1 MVYVELF
8 HIKPEKIMASRKKNT
23 SAKKTDRQ
31 KTSQGFSKNKGK
43 KNSSSLSSREN
54 RLLFGTHPVLNAL
67 LNKKRTIHS
76 IWTTE
81 KAYPQ
86 IEEALIKA
94 RNAGLHRPDPM
105 IVDKDFIEERVP
117 DHAIHQNM
125 LIDCAPLPTVTVED
139 LTKSDQEQDLLVILD
154 QVTDPHNIGAILRS
168 ASAFGARAVI
178 LQDRNAP
185 EVTGTLAKSACGA
198 VESVPLVRVTNL
210 GRAMEH
216 LQENGY
222 WIIGLAESGTGPLA
236 SFDLT
241 GKTVVAM
248 GAEGPGLRRL
258 TMEKCDGIAWLPT
271 QGLVQSLN
279 VSNASAVTLYEAV
292 RQRAAKTS

>member
-1 MVYVELF
+1 
-8 HIKPEKIMASRKKNT
+8 MAGR
-23 SAKKTDRQ
+23 
-31 KTSQGFSKNKGK
+31 SKNPKNRSKPTKEKAQSPAPQQRSKGK
-43 KNSSSLSSREN
+43 KNSASLSSKEN
-54 RLLFGTHPVLNAL
+54 RLLFGVHPVLNAL
-67 LNKKRTIHS
+67 LNKERTIHKL
-76 IWTTE
+76 WVTE
-81 KAYPQ
+81 KAFEQ
-86 IEEALIKA
+86 IEATLIKA
-94 RNAGLHRPDPM
+94 RKAGLTRPDPL
-105 IVDKDFIEERVP
+105 IVDRTYIEERIP
-117 DHAIHQNM
+117 EHAIHQGM
-125 LIDCAPLPTVTVED
+125 LLDCAPLPAKHIED
-139 LTKSDQEQDLLVILD
+139 LVKEEKEDDLIVLLD

-178 LQDRNAP
+178 VQDRHAP

-198 VESVPLVRVTNL
+198 VESVPLIRVTNL
-210 GRAMEH
+210 GRAMEQ

-222 WIIGLAESGTGPLA
+222 WIIGLAESGTGPLS
-236 SFDLT
+236 SFDLK

-292 RQRAAKTS
+292 RQRLQNQ